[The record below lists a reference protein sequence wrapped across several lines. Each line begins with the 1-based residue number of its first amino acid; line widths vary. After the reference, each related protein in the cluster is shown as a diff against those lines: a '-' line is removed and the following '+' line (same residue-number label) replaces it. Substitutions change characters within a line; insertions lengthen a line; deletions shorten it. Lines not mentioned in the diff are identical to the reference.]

1 MVEINRDKTRIRFPD
16 LKKAVFLLIALLA
29 VFYVS
34 GCEKKPVVY
43 KIEVEGSVKAPGM
56 VSFLGMDINVYDDQA
71 SNPCGEC
78 TMQPAH
84 IFVGDTEKE
93 VVAAMVETAERIND
107 LWKVKE
113 VNGNA
118 IIFEEY
124 DAGSVK
130 EVDKPLGP
138 EGITF
143 KTEVIE
149 GRIKEVEVTASAT
162 DIGEGNI
169 GELENTSKKYMN
181 PDKIAAVYGMSYEAM
196 VVLGVEDKVVVRADV
211 QTADFPWAEKVFK
224 RIKDVPYLNNV
235 HSAVNFEELMKYDPE
250 LVYAFPRV
258 NELTQLNKAGVSY
271 ISGKSLKT
279 LDDGKIQLLKFAEA
293 LNEDAV
299 KRAEEYGEYFDSKLE
314 MITSVTKNL
323 TPDKR
328 PAVYYSGVD
337 TLTTYGKFSDI
348 PAVIMAAGGNP
359 VTKDLPAGSRTQI
372 DKEQLIAWNP
382 EYIFIDHGGMN
393 DGKTVEEIKKDF
405 YEDKNYS
412 NIIAIKNDNVFLS
425 PSGVFYW
432 DMGLQKILLIENM
445 AKILH
450 PEEFENLD
458 MAAEVV
464 EFYNKFYDY
473 PLTAKEAR
481 MILNR
486 EF

>member
-1 MVEINRDKTRIRFPD
+1 MKNDILIKCRTRWPYY
-16 LKKAVFLLIALLA
+16 KKIIILSFVILA
-29 VFYVS
+29 VLS
-34 GCEKKPVVY
+34 ITACEKKPIVY
-43 KIEVEGSVKAPGM
+43 QIEVEGTVKEPGM
-56 VSFLGMDINVYDDQA
+56 VSFLGMDINVYKDQA

-78 TMQPAH
+78 TIQPAH
-84 IFVGDTEKE
+84 IFVGDTKDE
-93 VVAAMVETAERIND
+93 VVAAMVSTAERIND

-113 VNGNA
+113 VNGNS

-124 DAGSVK
+124 DAGSVST
-130 EVDKPLGP
+130 VDKPIGP

-143 KTEVIE
+143 KTKVLE
-149 GRIKEVEVTASAT
+149 GRLKEAEVTVSAT

-169 GELENTSKKYMN
+169 GNFENTSEKNMN
-181 PDKIAAVYGMSYEAM
+181 PDRIAAVYGMSYEAL
-196 VVLGVEDKVVVRADV
+196 VVLGVEDKIVVRADV

-224 RIKDVPYLNNV
+224 RIKEVPYLNNV

-250 LVYAFPRV
+250 LVYTFPRI
-258 NELTQLNKAGVSY
+258 NELTQLSNAGIPY

-293 LNEDAV
+293 LNEEAV
-299 KRAEEYGEYFDSKLE
+299 IKAKEYGEYFDSKLE

-328 PAVYYSGVD
+328 PTVYYSGVD

-359 VTKDLPAGSRTQI
+359 VSKDLSAGSRTQI
-372 DKEQLIAWNP
+372 DKEQFIAWNP

-393 DGKTVEEIKKDF
+393 DGKTVEEIKADF
-405 YEDKNYS
+405 YKDKNYG
-412 NIIAIKNDNVFLS
+412 NISAIKNNNVYLC

-432 DMGLQKILLIENM
+432 DMGLQKILLIENI

-450 PEEFENLD
+450 PDEFENLD

-473 PLTAKEAR
+473 PLTTKESE